1 MDYEIIYL
9 EADDIRENI
18 EVIKKERSD
27 ENGLPDMD
35 GLVKHLFH
43 RQMLE
48 IRICK
53 ELFPDNSHIW
63 KSKKYVS
70 YCSTSNMRMNVS
82 CS

>member
-1 MDYEIIYL
+1 MTENALEISPAIWRIFFPLGIGNYSPTEL
-9 EADDIRENI
+9 A
-18 EVIKKERSD
+18 SD

-35 GLVKHLFH
+35 GLVKHLSH

-63 KSKKYVS
+63 KSKKYEF
-70 YCSTSNMRMNVS
+70 
-82 CS
+82 